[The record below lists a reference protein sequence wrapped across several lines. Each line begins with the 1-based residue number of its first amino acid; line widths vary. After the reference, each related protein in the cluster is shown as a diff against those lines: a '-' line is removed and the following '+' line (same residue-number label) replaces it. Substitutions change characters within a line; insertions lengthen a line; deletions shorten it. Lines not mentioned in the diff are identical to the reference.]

1 MTLKVICLFSS
12 LFSLSFMACREVEK
26 SDAYGNFETIEVIV
40 GAEANGKLVTFDVY
54 EGISLNKGDVV
65 GSIDTTQLTLQKQQ
79 VIASIEAIKAQL
91 QDVKSQLDVFHEQKR
106 NIIREKERIK
116 ELLSD
121 GAATKKQRDDITG
134 EAEVVEK
141 KIIATKRQLEIANR
155 AIISQIAPLKEQV
168 KSINDRIAKSM
179 LVNPLQGEVLTK
191 FMEENEV
198 VGFGRPLY
206 SIANLD
212 EMILRV
218 YVSGIQL
225 PHIRLG
231 QEVEVLIDETEKDNR
246 ALSGRISWISSRA
259 EFTPKIIQTKDER
272 ASLVYAVKILVKN
285 DGSLKIG
292 MPGEVNF
299 KSTSTQS
306 KNSSK

>member
-1 MTLKVICLFSS
+1 MTLKVIYLFSS
-12 LFSLSFMACREVEK
+12 LFLLSLMSCQEVEK

-40 GAEANGKLVTFDVY
+40 GAEANGKIVTFDVH

-65 GSIDTTQLTLQKQQ
+65 GLIDTTQLTLQKQQ

-106 NIIREKERIK
+106 NVIREKERVK

-121 GAATKKQRDDITG
+121 GAATQKQWDDITG

-155 AIISQIAPLKEQV
+155 AIISQMAPLKEQV
-168 KSINDRIAKSM
+168 KSINDRITKSI

-212 EMILRV
+212 EMILRI

-272 ASLVYAVKILVKN
+272 TSLVYAVKILVKN

>member
-1 MTLKVICLFSS
+1 MVPP
-12 LFSLSFMACREVEK
+12 
-26 SDAYGNFETIEVIV
+26 
-40 GAEANGKLVTFDVY
+40 
-54 EGISLNKGDVV
+54 
-65 GSIDTTQLTLQKQQ
+65 Q
-79 VIASIEAIKAQL
+79 
-91 QDVKSQLDVFHEQKR
+91 
-106 NIIREKERIK
+106 
-116 ELLSD
+116 
-121 GAATKKQRDDITG
+121 KKQRDDITG

-141 KIIATKRQLEIANR
+141 KIIAAKRQLEIANR

-272 ASLVYAVKILVKN
+272 TSLVYAVKILVKN